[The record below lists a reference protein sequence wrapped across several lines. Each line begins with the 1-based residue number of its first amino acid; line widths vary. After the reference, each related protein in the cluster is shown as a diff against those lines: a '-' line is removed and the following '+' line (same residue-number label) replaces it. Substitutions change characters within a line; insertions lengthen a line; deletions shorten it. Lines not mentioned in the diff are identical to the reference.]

1 MKRSGRI
8 QKISLRVRI
17 LALFVLTILVSF
29 VSIFVISTQIINKI
43 TRVRIETAYE
53 NNVTMLTGTIEN
65 ILDTMKLLSQQIGF
79 GINIAEDITEL
90 RDPATE
96 QFRKIQLNQNIMG
109 NLRQLTF
116 SNVNVGLVFFE
127 CGGELVVS
135 NFNINKGLKLDDKD
149 YLCRANELYFYGPK
163 ESLAGYNGGN
173 VLCLIR
179 KIDKLTPESQD
190 IYVGIETNYD
200 TLEKLFA
207 SKEGERK
214 LIFINDQ
221 GKVCWSNVPQL
232 CQKGELFSECV
243 RNGEMLGRYRYFLK
257 QSEMGFSVAELV
269 DMELEKEHYVEEYA
283 SVFAFMLLFVGT
295 VVILA
300 LAVWKSVYSP
310 LRLFDEELAHL
321 LDKKKP
327 YEEERIITTGMQ
339 EYDSLL
345 NRIEEMRNQIQEMVQ
360 DIVYRE
366 EEKSRMKLERLRYQ
380 INPHFLMNT
389 LNTIHWMAIMNGQQD
404 IDKAVQALNRLLFYN
419 LDKDGYHTDI
429 ERELSAMGEY
439 LLLQKVRL
447 CDLTY
452 TIRKE
457 PENAEFSYPIPKF
470 ILQPVIENAIIHG
483 YRDDMHIE
491 VAVCDESE
499 MVEISISDDG
509 LGISEDQLKRIR
521 EYAENHTGCKEGR
534 EDYVVGIGL
543 EYVIQS
549 LESFYRND
557 GKKGVFEIGKR
568 EPVGTIVKIRVPKI
582 QKERENAEGT
592 GC

>member
-1 MKRSGRI
+1 MGKTGRI

-17 LALFVLTILVSF
+17 LALFVMTILTSF
-29 VSIFVISTQIINKI
+29 VSIFVISTQIINKV
-43 TRVRIETAYE
+43 TRTRIETAYE
-53 NNVTMLTGTIEN
+53 NNVATLTETIEN
-65 ILDTMKLLSQQIGF
+65 ILDSMKLLSQQIGF

-90 RDPATE
+90 NALKTE
-96 QFRKIQLNQNIMG
+96 QFRKIQLNQSIMG
-109 NLRQLTF
+109 KLRQLTF
-116 SNVNVGLVFFE
+116 ANVNVGLVFFE
-127 CGGELVVS
+127 YGGEVAVS
-135 NFNINKGLKLDDKD
+135 NFNINKGLKLDDND

-163 ESLAGYNGGN
+163 ESLASYNSGD

-179 KIDKLTPESQD
+179 KIDKLTPESED

-200 TLEKLFA
+200 TLEKLF
-207 SKEGERK
+207 SPKHGERM
-214 LIFINDQ
+214 LAFVNDR
-221 GKVCWSNVPQL
+221 GEICWSNVPKL
-232 CQKGELFSECV
+232 CPKGVIFSECV
-243 RNGEMLGRYRYFLK
+243 KDGKMLDRYRYFLK
-257 QSEMGFSVAELV
+257 RSEMGFSVVELV
-269 DMELEKEHYVEEYA
+269 DMELERENYIGEYYP
-283 SVFAFMLLFVGT
+283 VFISLFLFVGT
-295 VVILA
+295 VMLLA
-300 LAVWKSVYSP
+300 LVVWKSIYSP
-310 LRLFDEELAHL
+310 LRLFDGELTHL
-321 LDKKKP
+321 LDKKRP
-327 YEEERIITTGMQ
+327 YGEGHVITTGMQ

-419 LDKDGYHTDI
+419 LDKDGYHTNI

-457 PENAEFSYPIPKF
+457 PEHMEFDYPIPKF
-470 ILQPVIENAIIHG
+470 ILQPIIENAIIHG

-491 VAVCDESE
+491 VAVLDEND
-499 MVEISISDDG
+499 MVEINISDDG
-509 LGISEDQLKRIR
+509 LGIGEEQLKRIR
-521 EYAENHTGCKEGR
+521 EYADNHAGR
-534 EDYVVGIGL
+534 SADDEEYVVGIGL

-549 LESFYRND
+549 LESFYRKA
-557 GKKGVFEIGKR
+557 GKQGTFEINNRK
-568 EPVGTIVKIRVPKI
+568 PKGTMVKIRVPKI
-582 QKERENAEGT
+582 QKERENAEGI

>member
-1 MKRSGRI
+1 MGKTSRI

-17 LALFVLTILVSF
+17 LALFVMTILTSF
-29 VSIFVISTQIINKI
+29 VSIFVISTQIINKV
-43 TRVRIETAYE
+43 TRTRIETAYE
-53 NNVTMLTGTIEN
+53 NNVATLTETIEN
-65 ILDTMKLLSQQIGF
+65 ILDSMKLLSQQIGF

-90 RDPATE
+90 NALKTE
-96 QFRKIQLNQNIMG
+96 QFRKIQLNQSIMG
-109 NLRQLTF
+109 KLRQLTF
-116 SNVNVGLVFFE
+116 ANVNVGLVFFE
-127 CGGELVVS
+127 YGGEVAVS

-163 ESLAGYNGGN
+163 ESLAGYNSGD

-179 KIDKLTPESQD
+179 KIDKLTTESED

-200 TLEKLFA
+200 TLEKLF
-207 SKEGERK
+207 SPKHGERM
-214 LIFINDQ
+214 LAFVNDR
-221 GKVCWSNVPQL
+221 GEICWSNVPEL
-232 CQKGELFSECV
+232 CPKGVIFSECV
-243 RNGEMLGRYRYFLK
+243 KDEKTLGRYRYFLK
-257 QSEMGFSVAELV
+257 QSEMGFSVVEFV
-269 DMELEKEHYVEEYA
+269 DMELERENYAGEYYP
-283 SVFAFMLLFVGT
+283 VFLSLFLFVGT
-295 VVILA
+295 VMFLA
-300 LAVWKSVYSP
+300 LAVWKSIYSP
-310 LRLFDEELAHL
+310 LRLFDEELTHL
-321 LDKKKP
+321 LDKKRP
-327 YEEERIITTGMQ
+327 YGEEHVITTGMQ

-345 NRIEEMRNQIQEMVQ
+345 NRIEEMRNQIQEMVR

-366 EEKSRMKLERLRYQ
+366 EERSRMKLEHLRYQ

-419 LDKDGYHTDI
+419 LDKDGYHTNI

-457 PENAEFSYPIPKF
+457 PEHKEFDYPIPKF
-470 ILQPVIENAIIHG
+470 ILQPIIENAIIHG

-491 VAVCDESE
+491 VTVRDNKD

-521 EYAENHTGCKEGR
+521 EYADNHARCAANE
-534 EDYVVGIGL
+534 EEYVVGIGL

-549 LESFYRND
+549 LESFYRKV
-557 GKKGVFEIGKR
+557 GKQGTFEINNR
-568 EPVGTIVKIRVPKI
+568 TPVGTIVKICVPKI
-582 QKERENAEGT
+582 QKESGNAEGI